1 MSNTAM
7 IKKVEVEEAAGEE
20 PQFTYTE
27 GVLNFMKGMDD
38 EQYQSLAEAW
48 AQMAQGEGEGFGQA

>member
-1 MSNTAM
+1 M
-7 IKKVEVEEAAGEE
+7 IKKAEVEDGAEEE
-20 PQFTYTE
+20 PQSAYTAE

-48 AQMAQGEGEGFGQA
+48 TQMTQGEGEGFGQA

>member
-1 MSNTAM
+1 M
-7 IKKVEVEEAAGEE
+7 IKKAEVEDEAEEE
-20 PQFTYTE
+20 PQFTYTAE

-48 AQMAQGEGEGFGQA
+48 TQMAQREGEGFGQA